1 MAEKHFAGL
10 FEDLFALVERKE
22 KSVVLVMDEDKFS
35 SQMDEIYDLRKSS
48 IHVYEGDMIE
58 RLRYLEEENER
69 LKKVIEEA

>member
-1 MAEKHFAGL
+1 M
-10 FEDLFALVERKE
+10 KE
-22 KSVVLVMDEDKFS
+22 KSVLLVMDEDKFS